1 MFNRNIEESRRKLKE
16 ATFFNAKSCTGDVIR
31 GNTYLTRWRPED
43 IGWSRPLLAD
53 GIATE
58 NAAELLVEDDTG
70 VDAW

>member
-1 MFNRNIEESRRKLKE
+1 MSVFGGAGLDC
-16 ATFFNAKSCTGDVIR
+16 FF
-31 GNTYLTRWRPED
+31 TYLTRWRPED

-53 GIATE
+53 GVATE